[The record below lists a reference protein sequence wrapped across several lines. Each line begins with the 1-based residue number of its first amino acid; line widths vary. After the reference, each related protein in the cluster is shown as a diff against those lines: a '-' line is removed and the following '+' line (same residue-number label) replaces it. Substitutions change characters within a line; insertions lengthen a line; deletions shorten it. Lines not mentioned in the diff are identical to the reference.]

1 MSTNQAL
8 QGLVDALDDMNR
20 ARDALVAAAA
30 RLHSA
35 MLVLRLEDAEGGDGA
50 RAEEEAEC
58 AVLRAALRA
67 DLDYECENCIGMREH
82 GCYCKA
88 MGARQPG
95 GTL

>member
-1 MSTNQAL
+1 
-8 QGLVDALDDMNR
+8 
-20 ARDALVAAAA
+20 
-30 RLHSA
+30 
-35 MLVLRLEDAEGGDGA
+35 MLVLRLEDAESGDGA

-58 AVLRAALRA
+58 AVLRAALRS

-95 GTL
+95 GPL